1 MKFDDCASIVHERRG
16 TDDDAM
22 DFPYKRIIQNTKPPE
37 PCMFRGL
44 LCFVRERQAATFKG
58 ELSVQMVPSK
68 SFVTASVPFTL
79 TRAGS
84 SA

>member
-1 MKFDDCASIVHERRG
+1 
-16 TDDDAM
+16 
-22 DFPYKRIIQNTKPPE
+22 
-37 PCMFRGL
+37 MFRGL

-68 SFVTASVPFTL
+68 SFVMASVPFTL